1 MPRDIEITTWIEAAH
16 FREWRNLLSRGNDQ
30 LQTGKSSNECDH
42 VKAKK
47 MNSTQSRRPRVQ
59 PPPQQKPERELFTS
73 YIDKE
78 PLGTHS
84 CHISYEFLHTF
95 LNFSPR
101 LAKKLSDCDKAGSGR
116 SINCPCNAIF
126 TPYLKEFLCNG
137 SSYKNKANARLL
149 H

>member
-30 LQTGKSSNECDH
+30 LQMGKSSNKCDH

-59 PPPQQKPERELFTS
+59 PRVAAETRT
-73 YIDKE
+73 
-78 PLGTHS
+78 GTL
-84 CHISYEFLHTF
+84 YKLHRQRAPWNPF
-95 LNFSPR
+95 
-101 LAKKLSDCDKAGSGR
+101 LSDQLRVPAYLSEFFTPIGQENCDKAGSGR